1 MKKAPSWLHAKSNQ
15 SCPTLCNPMDCSL
28 PGSSIHGILQARIL
42 ECVAIVFSRG
52 SSQARDRTWVSFTAG
67 RFFTIWATGKPLY
80 VIYIYF
86 FMIIKN
92 VSEGWINHWV
102 FASQSGVAAWNAV
115 SYYSCLCH
123 EDIPDA
129 SRISVANTHRLKP
142 SFQPF
147 VCMCSHRYID
157 IRGYIYIVLVYPIN
171 ILWDWYVGVG
181 HRILLH
187 LSNEKIMGHWEMA
200 FKNGCQIWLERNR
213 ELMKLD

>member
-28 PGSSIHGILQARIL
+28 PGSSIYGILQARIL

-157 IRGYIYIVLVYPIN
+157 IRGYIYIFCCCCL
-171 ILWDWYVGVG
+171 
-181 HRILLH
+181 R
-187 LSNEKIMGHWEMA
+187 
-200 FKNGCQIWLERNR
+200 C
-213 ELMKLD
+213 